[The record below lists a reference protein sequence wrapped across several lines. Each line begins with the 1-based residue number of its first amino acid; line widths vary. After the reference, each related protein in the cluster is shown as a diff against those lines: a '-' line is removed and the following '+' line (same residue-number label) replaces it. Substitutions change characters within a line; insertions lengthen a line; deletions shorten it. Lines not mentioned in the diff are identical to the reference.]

1 MTFQQ
6 KTSTC
11 ILFKNKTSPK
21 KTCILPPQAVFTII
35 FMKQVH
41 GKLIVKIVHAL
52 PRVELMGTCPKL
64 VTTNLNLTTTT
75 FLGLHT
81 SCPEQFRPQS
91 SATTRRR
98 DSQFHNFTDTRRMMK
113 LKLHPQVNAADD
125 PMLRLIYQAI
135 IILIGTL
142 TLIDRFKIREWKFLL
157 LHLAYQRIHG
167 CTIVHSGQ
175 SYIIRCHNGIIT
187 KKEDIFYRLS
197 SFLLI

>member
-52 PRVELMGTCPKL
+52 PQIELMGTRPKL
-64 VTTNLNLTTTT
+64 IATNLHMQTTA
-75 FLGLHT
+75 FT
-81 SCPEQFRPQS
+81 SLCTGRPEQFRPQS
-91 SATTRRR
+91 SATTRRG

-113 LKLHPQVNAADD
+113 LKLHPQVDATDN

-142 TLIDRFKIREWKFLL
+142 TLIDRFKI
-157 LHLAYQRIHG
+157 
-167 CTIVHSGQ
+167 
-175 SYIIRCHNGIIT
+175 
-187 KKEDIFYRLS
+187 
-197 SFLLI
+197 